1 MAPRHR
7 VAIAI
12 YAEQPEEK
20 TVKNQLEESAALRS
34 NLDAVLNG
42 PAKAPAELKWLHELE
57 AFISMVRNATPADL
71 RHRPTLERIWDD
83 NPVSAVGNGTVK
95 MAPALENDEFV
106 SWFAQL
112 ATTKLSED
120 NAKAEVELTAL
131 YDELTSRLQV
141 LCGRTPRLKANR
153 VLCSL
158 FPEHFTT
165 IADEGALRYLHR
177 EMGGSR
183 KDHPVHAH
191 MAIRRRIDDMLGL
204 PSPTDPLDALRRT
217 CLPWM
222 LYERIA
228 NDQPPKSAAPT
239 AAEARQLSP
248 MPATLRRKGLT
259 AMKGGFQ
266 TLLSLLP
273 PLDEG
278 VSRDEFVALI
288 GQVNPDL
295 AERSHAPFI
304 NVVAREFDLC
314 IREGDLYRLSARGIN
329 LLETQ
334 DPHELADHLLTR
346 VLGIDHVIRSLATGP
361 ASKTALVAML
371 QRVNPGWTTTFA
383 PTAQIG
389 WLVSLGVIDATVDRR
404 YQLTELGQRWN
415 ELVTWEPE
423 YLPKPAGTVEELRA
437 SVDEAIQLPTWAEL
451 TLRLSA
457 LSKTGF
463 RFDDSLVRQ
472 LHAGLW
478 FHPVRHFAVLT
489 GLSGSGKTQLALHYA
504 KALCGDAAM
513 QDGAIKVVP
522 IQPGWFDPSPLLGYV
537 SPLHQAAY
545 RSAPF
550 LDLVL
555 RAVDNPAQPHVAVL
569 DEMNLSHPEQ
579 YLAPILSAMETR
591 GVIDLHQ
598 LTDGSTEVPRSFI
611 YPANL
616 VIIGTVNMD
625 ETTHGLSDK
634 VLDRAFTLEFWNIK
648 VSDFPRWGS
657 SGLAPALRDKAQQVL
672 QALGDV
678 FAPLRLHF
686 GWRTIDDVVSYL
698 AFATHQG
705 AEDNL
710 ALDEAL
716 YAKVLPKLRGESSRR
731 FEAALGAAKDLMR
744 EHGLVRCHEK
754 LAAMQVDLAET
765 GAARFWR

>member
-1 MAPRHR
+1 MAVR
-7 VAIAI
+7 
-12 YAEQPEEK
+12 
-20 TVKNQLEESAALRS
+20 NQLEDSATLRA
-34 NLDAVLNG
+34 NLDAVLAG
-42 PAKAPAELKWLHELE
+42 PANAPGAVKWLQELQ
-57 AFISMVRNATPADL
+57 AFIELVRNATSGDL
-71 RHRPTLERIWDD
+71 RNRPLLERIWDD
-83 NPVSAVGNGTVK
+83 NPVAAVGNGTVK
-95 MAPALENDEFV
+95 MAPALSNDEFV
-106 SWFAQL
+106 SWFSQL
-112 ATTKLSED
+112 ATLQIPED
-120 NAKAEVELTAL
+120 ASKAEAELTTL
-131 YDELTSRLQV
+131 YDELMSRLQT

-153 VLCSL
+153 VLCAL

-165 IADEGALRYLHR
+165 IADVGALRYLHR

-191 MAIRRRIDDMLGL
+191 MAIRRCIDDMLGP
-204 PSPTDPLDALRRT
+204 PSASDPLDAVRRM

-222 LYERIA
+222 LYERVT
-228 NDQPPKSAAPT
+228 NDQPSESAVPT
-239 AAEARQLSP
+239 VNEVRQLSP

-266 TLLSLLP
+266 TLLGLLP

-278 VSRDEFVALI
+278 LTRDEFVALI

-314 IREGDLYRLSARGIN
+314 VREGDLYRLSARGIN
-329 LLETQ
+329 LLESQ

-346 VLGIDHVIRSLATGP
+346 VLGIDHVIRRLTSGP
-361 ASKTALVAML
+361 APKSEFVALL
-371 QRVNPGWTTTFA
+371 QRVNPGWTSTYA
-383 PTAQIG
+383 PTAQLG
-389 WLVSLGVIDATVDRR
+389 WLVSLGAIEATADRQYR
-404 YQLTELGQRWN
+404 LTELGQRWS

-423 YLPKPAGTVEELRA
+423 FLPKPAETVEELRA
-437 SVDEAIQLPTWAEL
+437 VVDEAIQLPAWPEL
-451 TLRLSA
+451 LTRLKV
-457 LSKTGF
+457 LTGERL
-463 RFDDSLVRQ
+463 RFDEALVRQ

-504 KALCGDAAM
+504 RALCGDKAVQGEAV
-513 QDGAIKVVP
+513 KVIP

-537 SPLHQAAY
+537 SPIHQAAY

-550 LDLVL
+550 LDLVM
-555 RAVDNPAQPHVAVL
+555 RAVENPRQPHVAVL

-579 YLAPILSAMETR
+579 YLAPILSAMETQ
-591 GVIDLHQ
+591 GAIDLHQ
-598 LTDGSTEVPRSFI
+598 LADGATEVPRSVV

-657 SGLAPALRDKAQQVL
+657 SGLAPALREKAQQVL
-672 QALGDV
+672 EALGEV
-678 FAPLRLHF
+678 LAPLRLHF
-686 GWRTIDDVVSYL
+686 GWRTIDDVVNYL
-698 AFATHQG
+698 GFATRLGTGDSQ
-705 AEDNL
+705 
-710 ALDEAL
+710 ALDDAL

-731 FEAALGAAKDLMR
+731 FEAALGAARELMR
-744 EHGLVRCHEK
+744 EHGLLRCHEK
-754 LAAMQVDLAET
+754 LAAMQADLTET
-765 GAARFWR
+765 GATRFWR